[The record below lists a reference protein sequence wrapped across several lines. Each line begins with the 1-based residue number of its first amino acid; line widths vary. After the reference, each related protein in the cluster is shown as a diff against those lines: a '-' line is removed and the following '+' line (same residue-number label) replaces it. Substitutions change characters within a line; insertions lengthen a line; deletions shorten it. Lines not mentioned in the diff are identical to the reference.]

1 MDTTGS
7 LWNFVIWTLFGY
19 AMVKLITSWFEARIR
34 EQMGQD
40 LEEVMSDLETEKL
53 IPLTVE
59 VAGNQ
64 YLCYN
69 SLTQEF
75 VCQGVDLEEIVKR
88 FKQRYPEKS
97 AAIYNGDETAV
108 HTLKSQ
114 LKDLNENSS
123 CIRYTS

>member
-1 MDTTGS
+1 MDNS
-7 LWNFVIWTLFGY
+7 LLDLVFWTVFSYIIAKIVAGW
-19 AMVKLITSWFEARIR
+19 IEERIR
-34 EQMGQD
+34 SQLGQD
-40 LEEVMSDLETEKL
+40 LDEVMNELELEKL

-75 VCQGVDLEEIVKR
+75 VCQGVDLAEIVKR

-108 HTLKSQ
+108 RTLKSQ
-114 LKDLNENSS
+114 LKELDENSS
-123 CIRYTS
+123 SIRPTS